1 MPRCKWFVVA
11 KNVYRVR
18 TSGVRSIRMVFPFL
32 VAAPVVLAIFYIV
45 PWFGELFMD
54 EVEMFFVS
62 EVAVMFIQVILFTLF
77 ILFITFPITFAL
89 NMSQEEH
96 YEIFLASPVEPK
108 DVLLGRFVGDAPF
121 YTVAIVV
128 AASAMVALLL
138 PLGLSLVQ
146 GAAIMAVFALTFLSA
161 LWIGVVAAAIIRTKI
176 GTSSRGKDIGKA
188 FSMTI
193 ALPMVALMYALM
205 GGGVYSALV
214 DTDSGGLL
222 PFFLDLLPSSWGAD
236 IVVDFAASPGDD
248 YAVSL
253 RSILGFVG
261 LTAFFPASL
270 WLGSKAAGH
279 AYNLDARG
287 FSSLM
292 AKPEGRF
299 YRTIRRISG
308 NGSFS
313 SLAIAVFKD
322 YGRRLENTSKVIY
335 VVGLMF
341 LVTVFFGDA
350 EGAEDAEMGVV
361 MLLFLLP
368 FLSGFIIGEVTVRG
382 KENLFIYR
390 KAPAG
395 EARLVKARVFQGSIT
410 ILPVSALATVISQM
424 STPGLQMTELL
435 AIIGYV
441 AMLSVALVV
450 LSLGL
455 FLMIPVFSEK
465 PADMIGNV
473 MIEFFLMMG
482 CFFLAVFMGVF
493 GELEGWVLILGLTW
507 AAAIVALQVGYRSL
521 KRME

>member
-1 MPRCKWFVVA
+1 VPRCKWFVVA

-18 TSGVRSIRMVFPFL
+18 TSGVRSIRVVFPFL
-32 VAAPVVLAIFYIV
+32 VAVPIVLAIFYIV

-62 EVAVMFIQVILFTLF
+62 EVAVMFIQVILFTFF

-89 NMSQEEH
+89 NSSQEEH
-96 YEIFLASPVEPK
+96 YEVFLASPVEPK
-108 DVLLGRFVGDAPF
+108 DVLLGRFVGDLPF
-121 YTVAIVV
+121 YTVAIVSV
-128 AASAMVALLL
+128 ASVMVAVLL

-146 GAAIMAVFALTFLSA
+146 GAVIIAVFALTFLSA
-161 LWIGVVAAAIIRTKI
+161 LWIGVVSAAIIRAKI

-193 ALPMVALMYALM
+193 ALPMVAMMYALM
-205 GGGVYSALV
+205 GGGVYNALV

-222 PFFLDLLPSSWGAD
+222 PFVLDLLPSSWGAD

-248 YAVSL
+248 YIISL
-253 RSILGFVG
+253 QSMLGFVG
-261 LTAFFPASL
+261 LAAFFPGSL
-270 WLGSKAAGH
+270 WLGSKAAGR

-287 FSSLM
+287 LSSLM
-292 AKPEGRF
+292 AKPEGSF
-299 YRTIRRISG
+299 YRAIRRISG

-341 LVTVFFGDA
+341 MVTVFFGDA
-350 EGAEDAEMGVV
+350 DEETEMGVV

-368 FLSGFIIGEVTVRG
+368 IMSGFIIGEVTVRG

-395 EARLVKARVFQGSIT
+395 ESRLVKARVFQGSII

-424 STPGLQMTELL
+424 NTPDLQMMELL

-441 AMLSVALVV
+441 ALLSVALVV
-450 LSLGL
+450 LSLGV
-455 FLMIPVFSEK
+455 FLMLPVFSER
-465 PADMIGNV
+465 PADMMGNV
-473 MIEFFLMMG
+473 MVGFFLMMG
-482 CFFLAVFMGVF
+482 CFFIAVFMGVF
-493 GELEGWVLILGLTW
+493 GEPEGWLLILGLAW
-507 AAAIVALQVGYRSL
+507 AAALVALQIGYRNL
-521 KRME
+521 TRME